1 MAGASAATA
10 AAGEPLHYAR
20 VDRVAGADGR
30 PMIMEFELVEPEL
43 FLRFSPPA
51 VAAFTAAIARALEE
65 SGPTR
70 GSRRL

>member
-1 MAGASAATA
+1 
-10 AAGEPLHYAR
+10 
-20 VDRVAGADGR
+20 
-30 PMIMEFELVEPEL
+30 MIMEFELVEPEL